1 MKNSEGLPYQWPR
14 DPAKRHSS
22 VMTDGI
28 DRAPARAMFKAI
40 GLTDEDLARPI
51 IGVGTSWIE
60 TMPCNYTQ
68 RELARYVKEGIRA
81 AGGTPM
87 EFNTIAVSDAV
98 SMGTEGM
105 RCSLIS
111 REVIAD
117 SIELVARGHS
127 FDGLVCI
134 TACDKTN
141 PAAMMAIGRLD
152 IPSLV
157 LYSGAISPGRRDG
170 KRISLLDVFEGL
182 GSYYSGSLTEKDIY
196 ELENLACPGAG
207 ACGGQWTANTMSTA
221 LTAIGLSPVG
231 LNDIPA
237 LDPAKQEAGKRAGSV
252 IMELVR
258 NEVSP
263 RSIVDRQALENAITV
278 VAATGGSTNAVL
290 HLLAVAREFGIPL
303 TIDEIGEI
311 IARTPVLT
319 DLSPAGPYY
328 AVDLH
333 DAGGVAVVIRKL
345 VEGDFLHTECR
356 GVDGM
361 TIGEIASLAKE
372 SEDQLVIRS
381 TTRPFKASGGIR
393 VMTGNLAPQGCVVK
407 LAHNDREKHRGP
419 ALVYGSE
426 EEAFEAIKAGIV
438 TPDSVVVVRYEGP
451 AGGPGMREMLQ
462 VTAAIVGEGLGDSVA
477 LVTDGR
483 FSGATRGMMVGHVSP
498 EAARGGPIALV
509 EDGDTITIDARSAT
523 LTLEVDDTE
532 LAKRRDRWKAPRAR
546 YSSGVLARYGRAVG
560 SASDGAVLAT

>member
-1 MKNSEGLPYQWPR
+1 MQSKGLPYQWPP
-14 DPAKRHSS
+14 DPAKRNSS
-22 VMTDGI
+22 AMTDGI

-40 GLTDEDLARPI
+40 GLTDDDLARPI
-51 IGVGTSWIE
+51 VGVGTSWIE

-68 RELARYVKEGIRA
+68 RELAQYVKDGIRA

-105 RCSLIS
+105 RCSLVS

-141 PAAMMAIGRLD
+141 PAAMMAIGRLN

-157 LYSGAISPGRRDG
+157 LYSGAISPGRLDG
-170 KRISLLDVFEGL
+170 ERISLLDVFEGL
-182 GSYYSGSLTEKDIY
+182 GSYYSGNLTEEDIY

-221 LTAIGLSPVG
+221 LTAIGLSPIG

-237 LDPAKQEAGKRAGSV
+237 LDPAKQAAGEKAGTL

-258 NEVSP
+258 NEVLP
-263 RSIVDRQALENAITV
+263 RSIVDRRALENAITV

-290 HLLAVAREFGIPL
+290 HLIAVAREFDVPL
-303 TIDEIGEI
+303 TIHEIGEI

-333 DAGGVAVVIRKL
+333 DAGGMAVVISKL
-345 VEGDFLHTECR
+345 AEGGFLHIESR

-361 TIGEIASLAKE
+361 TFGEISSMAVE
-372 SEDQLVIRS
+372 SDGQLVVRS
-381 TTRPFKASGGIR
+381 TTKPFKSSGGIR
-393 VMTGNLAPQGCVVK
+393 VLSGNLAPQGCVVK
-407 LAHNDREKHRGP
+407 LGPNDREQHRGP
-419 ALVYGSE
+419 AVVYDSE
-426 EEAFEAIKAGIV
+426 EEAFEAIKAGRV
-438 TPDSVVVVRYEGP
+438 TPGSVVVVRYEGP

-462 VTAAIVGEGLGDSVA
+462 ITAAIVGEGLGESVA

-483 FSGATRGMMVGHVSP
+483 FSGATRGMMVGHIAP
-498 EAARGGPIALV
+498 EAVRGGPIALV
-509 EDGDTITIDARSAT
+509 KDGDVITIDAQAAA
-523 LTLEVDDTE
+523 LTLEVDDEE
-532 LAKRRDRWKAPRAR
+532 LAERRDKWAPPQAR
-546 YSSGVLARYGRAVG
+546 YRSGVLARYGRAVG
-560 SASDGAVLAT
+560 SASDGAVLTT